1 MNVRDL
7 IPWGRG
13 NSQAPTIYREENGN
27 PFLSLHR
34 EINRVFDDMFRDFD
48 GRFPTAG
55 SLSSFNVGWPSL
67 EISETDKELK
77 VSAEMPGLEEKDV
90 EVLLEAL
97 REEDLAAHPTVK
109 PVQMVEDAI
118 LDCSKPNGVILDPFV
133 GSDTTLHA
141 AHRAG
146 RRGYGME
153 LDPAYVDCAVRR
165 LQKALQV
172 EARLE
177 DGRTFAEVEQQ
188 RCSKQEAA

>member
-90 EVLLEAL
+90 EVLLDDGVLTVRGEKKSESHDKDRHFSEHYYGRFERRIPID
-97 REEDLAAHPTVK
+97 REIKEEEVSASFK
-109 PVQMVEDAI
+109 
-118 LDCSKPNGVILDPFV
+118 NGVLTI
-133 GSDTTLHA
+133 TLPKTEQA
-141 AHRAG
+141 
-146 RRGYGME
+146 
-153 LDPAYVDCAVRR
+153 
-165 LQKALQV
+165 QSQV
-172 EARLE
+172 KRIAIN
-177 DGRTFAEVEQQ
+177 G
-188 RCSKQEAA
+188 